1 MGFFLKGNKDLFGL
15 LEFLADA
22 KMRARGEKERE
33 RKRTSGEEH
42 ILPTDRGIII

>member
-22 KMRARGEKERE
+22 KMRARGEKEK
-33 RKRTSGEEH
+33 KRTSGEEH